1 MPEPIIFHVD
11 VNSAFLSW
19 EACFLLKSGTGQA
32 DIREIPS
39 VIGGSEAARHG
50 IVLAKSPAARAFGIK
65 TGEPLAQARRKCPH
79 LQVFP
84 PHYDLYV
91 QNSKALMALLGRY
104 APTVEP
110 ISIDEAYCDMTGT
123 KGLYGDLIAFAYTLK
138 DTIHSQL
145 GFTVNIGISQNRI
158 LAKMA
163 SDFEKPD
170 KVHTLFSD
178 EIPVK
183 MWPLPVEELFYVGR
197 SSYQKL
203 HNLGIYTIGDL
214 AHYDRE
220 TLISH
225 LNKHG
230 DTIWQFAN
238 GIDVPEISASQ
249 PETKGYGNSITIPY
263 DIEDRDTAR
272 IYLLSLCETVGARL
286 RSDHAFIKTIS
297 VSMVD
302 SSFQH
307 SSKQVT
313 LPSATNITEKIF
325 HCACQLF
332 DQLWKGEPLRLLG
345 VSTSKA
351 TKEQFVQYSLF
362 DTGMD
367 EKYEKLN
374 SAIDRI
380 REKYGEDSVK
390 RARFLEGQ
398 AEHMAGGINK
408 AKRTDTTENV

>member
-19 EACFLLKSGTGQA
+19 EACSLLKSGA
-32 DIREIPS
+32 AEDIRKIPA
-39 VIGGSEAARHG
+39 VIGGSQAERHG
-50 IVLAKSPAARAFGIK
+50 IVLAKSSAAKAFGIK
-65 TGEPLAQARRKCPH
+65 TGEPLAQAKRKCPH
-79 LQVFP
+79 LQIFP
-84 PHYDLYV
+84 PHYDIYV
-91 QNSKALMALLGRY
+91 QNSKALMTLLRRY
-104 APTVEP
+104 APAIEQL
-110 ISIDEAYCDMTGT
+110 SIDEAYCDMTGT
-123 KGLYGDLIAFAYTLK
+123 ESLYGDLIAFAHTLK
-138 DTIHSQL
+138 DTIRSEL
-145 GFTVNIGISQNRI
+145 GFTVNIGISHNKI

-170 KVHTLFSD
+170 KVHTLFSN
-178 EIPVK
+178 ELPAK

-214 AHYDRE
+214 AHYDKSI
-220 TLISH
+220 LISH

-230 DTIWQFAN
+230 ETIWKFAN

-249 PETKGYGNSITIPY
+249 PENKGYGNSITLPY

-286 RSDHAFIKTIS
+286 RSDHSFIKTIS
-297 VSMVD
+297 VSIVD
-302 SSFQH
+302 SSFHH
-307 SSKQVT
+307 SSKQTT
-313 LPSATNITEKIF
+313 LSSATNITEKIF

-332 DQLWKGEPLRLLG
+332 DQLWKGEPIRLLG

-362 DTGMD
+362 DTGKD

-374 SAIDRI
+374 SAIDQI
-380 REKYGEDSVK
+380 RKRYGEDSIK

-398 AEHMAGGINK
+398 AEHMSGGINK
-408 AKRTDTTENV
+408 AKRTDITKDV